1 MKLLTQRRCQE
12 ALGGKEVRRMGFW
25 DHDVNNSLD
34 AMFDF
39 NRDGVLNAGE
49 QAMKYEFLSGEL
61 DGDDYNDNDGGDWGD
76 F

>member
-1 MKLLTQRRCQE
+1 
-12 ALGGKEVRRMGFW
+12 MGFW

-61 DGDDYNDNDGGDWGD
+61 DGDDYSDNDGGDWGD